1 MWTNVSQTRH
11 VTLMQHVTTQKDLMH
26 VCVTLDTVVMDF
38 LAMVCTE
45 LK

>member
-1 MWTNVSQTRH
+1 
-11 VTLMQHVTTQKDLMH
+11 MQHVTTPMDLIH
-26 VCVTLDTVVMDF
+26 ARVILDTVVMDF

>member
-1 MWTNVSQTRH
+1 
-11 VTLMQHVTTQKDLMH
+11 MQHVTTQKDLIH
-26 VCVTLDTVVMDF
+26 ARVILDTVVMDF